1 MTVSQK
7 VALSLLIS
15 VFLFAGFTVL
25 AFTGLFDLVETRFY
39 NPSII
44 KGLTE
49 DINRDT
55 ESIQNFLSELQNRF
69 SATLQETPV
78 KRSFLPNQSAEDIFE
93 RTRIY
98 GMLLESLGGLQ
109 WVRFI
114 DAGGSRIHYSTYA
127 QDILRQD
134 SFSVAYRNYNGAP
147 ENLPYE
153 RIEAINRENMKITFD
168 DRGDRIIFSF
178 PFYDSFNIYR
188 GTALFSLSLRAV
200 TEQLIREGR
209 IKVGENVSI
218 INSPSGF
225 VSGIPFSLEN
235 ALLPVIASV
244 WEEGILSLNPL
255 DSAASGIT
263 LALISSKT
271 LQGIFVGRLVD
282 ESVFSFPGPMKVI
295 LLASFFLTLYLIV
308 FLVLNAKQD
317 TMAVIENRLKQLR
330 LSFLELY
337 YDRKNDMD
345 LEHWN
350 RELEQR
356 REEIR
361 GEIKRGLGIRGET
374 NREIDTLIDNFW
386 DEILALTGD
395 RRDMKTAAGIDE
407 KKLRAILN
415 RILQEA
421 STDSSPA
428 RLSSGNMEMPAAEQE
443 AQGFEDMKIPEEWEG
458 FEPVSIEKLEELG
471 EFDDLD
477 ETELGKIEMDE
488 DGPEDLEE
496 FDGAEDVEEIEAAE
510 VLEKPETVETA
521 EIPAE
526 RSGRTS
532 GVIDA
537 EEINAAEAIIAKNP
551 QRKRSNIRLA
561 FGDDDIPY
569 FVESSGLELV
579 DEDFDSELPPL
590 HQGEEAAAA
599 GADTEEP
606 EELEELEE
614 LEEAEDLE
622 ELDTAEEDAPVSEGP
637 SAPVQDIDEVASEI
651 EFGPAPE
658 PEENIS
664 GVDEDLE
671 IVSPFADIFFDFSN
685 TGTEEQDLEESAEQ
699 EGESFPGEAKKTP
712 QAKINNRGDSAGL
725 EELGNNFS
733 VSLVYKPFFL
743 GKSQALEF
751 LDSPEPAA
759 MPEKAAIEERDGLHF
774 VKQTILAPEG
784 AEKNLDPDFKNLVDS
799 VLN

>member
-1 MTVSQK
+1 VTVSQK

-25 AFTGLFDLVETRFY
+25 AFTGLFDLIETRFY
-39 NPSII
+39 NPSIV

-55 ESIQNFLSELQNRF
+55 ESIQNFLTEIQERF
-69 SATLQETPV
+69 SATLREIPV

-98 GMLLESLGGLQ
+98 GILLESLGGLQ

-134 SFSVAYRNYNGAP
+134 SFSVEYRDYNGAP

-178 PFYDSFNIYR
+178 PFFDSFNIYR

-218 INSPSGF
+218 LNSPSGF
-225 VSGIPFSLEN
+225 VSGIPFSLETV
-235 ALLPVIASV
+235 LLPVIASI

-255 DSAASGIT
+255 DSAGSGIT

-317 TMAVIENRLKQLR
+317 TMVVIENRLKQLR

-337 YDRKNDMD
+337 HDRKSDMD
-345 LEHWN
+345 LEQWN

-386 DEILALTGD
+386 DEILAVTGD

-415 RILQEA
+415 RILRESSA
-421 STDSSPA
+421 DSSPV
-428 RLSSGNMEMPAAEQE
+428 RPGSGNTEMPAAERE
-443 AQGFEDMKIPEEWEG
+443 AGGFEGIKIPEEWEG

-477 ETELGKIEMDE
+477 EAGPGKIEMDE
-488 DGPEDLEE
+488 DEPEDL
-496 FDGAEDVEEIEAAE
+496 EEIEAAE
-510 VLEKPETVETA
+510 VLGKSGTIETA
-521 EIPAE
+521 EVPAE
-526 RSGRTS
+526 RSGGT
-532 GVIDA
+532 GGAIDA
-537 EEINAAEAIIAKNP
+537 AEINAAEAIIAKNP
-551 QRKRSNIRLA
+551 RKRSTIRLA

-569 FVESSGLELV
+569 IVESSGLELV
-579 DEDFDSELPPL
+579 DEDFDSESISP
-590 HQGEEAAAA
+590 HHEEAAAV

-614 LEEAEDLE
+614 AEELE

-658 PEENIS
+658 PEENIP
-664 GVDEDLE
+664 GADEDLE

-685 TGTEEQDLEESAEQ
+685 TGTEEQDPEESAEQ
-699 EGESFPGEAKKTP
+699 EDAKKIP
-712 QAKINNRGDSAGL
+712 QAKISNQADSAGL
-725 EELGNNFS
+725 EELVNKFS
-733 VSLVYKPFFL
+733 TSLVFKSFFL
-743 GKSQALEF
+743 GKSQVPEF
-751 LDSPEPAA
+751 LEAQEDSPRGPVVKPAVL
-759 MPEKAAIEERDGLHF
+759 PEKALIEERDGLHF
-774 VKQTILAPEG
+774 IKQAVPAPE
-784 AEKNLDPDFKNLVDS
+784 EKNLDPEFKNLVDS